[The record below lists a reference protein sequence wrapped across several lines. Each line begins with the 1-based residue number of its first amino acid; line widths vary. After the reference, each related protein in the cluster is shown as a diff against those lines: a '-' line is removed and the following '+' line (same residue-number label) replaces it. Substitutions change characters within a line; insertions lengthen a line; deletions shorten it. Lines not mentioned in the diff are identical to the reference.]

1 MQRLIR
7 RIIEIVRT
15 GEIEYGELQGALMAL
30 VWGIGLMFVQAPSI
44 DLPPA
49 VLGTCLLAVA
59 GVQLGGIREL
69 NYGARRVGAM
79 MAIVV
84 WTFVA
89 GEAADGANAW
99 RYVIC
104 PTCLA
109 FAVAA
114 AWGYYRIGRRHE
126 AKLHLRTRQVH

>member
-1 MQRLIR
+1 MAGLIR

-15 GEIEYGELQGALMAL
+15 GEIEYGELQGSLMAL
-30 VWGIGLMFVQAPSI
+30 VWGICLMFVQAPSL
-44 DLPPA
+44 DLPPP
-49 VLGTCLLAVA
+49 VLGTALLAVA

-69 NYGARRVGAM
+69 SYGARRIGAM

-84 WTFVA
+84 WTFVS

-99 RYVIC
+99 RFVIC
-104 PTCLA
+104 PTCLS
-109 FAVAA
+109 FSIAA

-126 AKLHLRTRQVH
+126 AKIQLRTRQVH